1 MPFCVGKCGLSRNS
15 HDSIIFQSTQIW
27 KEITSG
33 TAIPQITKKIGESE
47 VPPLMVGDSAF
58 PLSIF
63 LMKPFTDGEPNEMQ
77 KYFNYRLSRSRM
89 VVESAFRQFKSRWRV
104 LCKKWEISK
113 ETVKLYALE
122 YILLHNICIEKCE
135 TLSLQLDLT
144 IDHTTSRQRDRCK
157 IRVLLQMASCSRAKD
172 SCRKASSVRNDIAL
186 FLWKERQV
194 QQKDKI
200 SISYSDV

>member
-1 MPFCVGKCGLSRNS
+1 MNKIANMERNYIHGKKL
-15 HDSIIFQSTQIW
+15 HHW

-47 VPPLMVGDSAF
+47 VPPLIVGDSAF

-104 LCKKWEISK
+104 FCQEM
-113 ETVKLYALE
+113 
-122 YILLHNICIEKCE
+122 
-135 TLSLQLDLT
+135 
-144 IDHTTSRQRDRCK
+144 RD
-157 IRVLLQMASCSRAKD
+157 Q
-172 SCRKASSVRNDIAL
+172 
-186 FLWKERQV
+186 
-194 QQKDKI
+194 
-200 SISYSDV
+200 